1 MYNVKQVVGSGGNTM
16 KVSREQAAENRLR
29 VLETAAR
36 LFREKGFDGIG
47 VADLMNTAGLT
58 HGGFYGQFSSKEDL
72 AAQACAR
79 ALADSEKKWERLTAD
94 KGKDPL
100 KTFAESYLSA
110 RHRDDAGNGC
120 AFVALG
126 AEAPRWGRAVQRVFT
141 EGLLARVARL
151 IKLVPGQ
158 SEKARRARAIAT
170 MASLV
175 GGVVLARAVDDPKL
189 SDEILQAVKSEL

>member
-1 MYNVKQVVGSGGNTM
+1 MYNVKQVGVNGGNTM
-16 KVSREQAAENRLR
+16 KVSREQAAENRQR
-29 VLETAAR
+29 VVETAAR

-47 VADLMNTAGLT
+47 VADLMKTAGLT

-79 ALADSEKKWERLTAD
+79 ALADSEKKWERLTSD

-100 KTFAESYLSA
+100 KALAASYLSA

-126 AEAPRWGRAVQRVFT
+126 AEAPRWGRAVRCVFT
-141 EGLLARVARL
+141 EALLARIKRL
-151 IKLVPGQ
+151 IQYVPGQ
-158 SEKARRARAIAT
+158 SEKARRERAIAT

-175 GGVVLARAVDDPKL
+175 GGLVLARAVHDPRL
-189 SDEILQAVKSEL
+189 SDEILKAVKTSI

>member
-1 MYNVKQVVGSGGNTM
+1 M
-16 KVSREQAAENRLR
+16 KVSREQATENRKR

-47 VADLMNTAGLT
+47 VADLMKTAGLT

-79 ALADSEKKWERLTAD
+79 ALADSAEKWERWGAE
-94 KGKDPL
+94 KGKDTL
-100 KTFAESYLSA
+100 TAVAHSYLSP
-110 RHRDDAGNGC
+110 RHRDNPGSGC

-141 EGLLARVARL
+141 EGLLARIARL
-151 IKLVPGQ
+151 VQLLPGH
-158 SEKARRARAIAT
+158 SEKARRQRAIAT

-175 GGVVLARAVDDPKL
+175 GGLVLARAVDDPKL
-189 SDEILQAVKSEL
+189 SDEILQAVKNEL

>member
-1 MYNVKQVVGSGGNTM
+1 M
-16 KVSREQAAENRLR
+16 KVSREQAAANRQK

-47 VADLMNTAGLT
+47 VADLMKAAGLT

-72 AAQACAR
+72 AAQACTR
-79 ALADSEKKWERLTAD
+79 ALAESVEKWERWGAE
-94 KGKDPL
+94 KGKDTL
-100 KTFAESYLSA
+100 GAVADSYLSS
-110 RHRDDAGNGC
+110 RHRDNPGSGC

-141 EGLLARVARL
+141 EGLQARIKRL
-151 IKLVPGQ
+151 VELLPGQ
-158 SEKARRARAIAT
+158 GEKVRRQKAIAT

-175 GGVVLARAVDDPKL
+175 GGLVLARAVDDPKL

>member
-1 MYNVKQVVGSGGNTM
+1 M
-16 KVSREQAAENRLR
+16 KVSREQAVENRKR

-47 VADLMNTAGLT
+47 VADLMKAAGLT

-79 ALADSEKKWERLTAD
+79 ALADSEEKWERWAE
-94 KGKDPL
+94 KAKDPL
-100 KTFAESYLSA
+100 QAAADSYLSP
-110 RHRDDAGNGC
+110 RHRDNPGTGC

-141 EGLLARVARL
+141 EGLRARIARVVQL
-151 IKLVPGQ
+151 LPGQ
-158 SEKARRARAIAT
+158 GEKARRQKAIAT

-175 GGVVLARAVDDPKL
+175 GGLVLARAVDDPKL
-189 SDEILQAVKSEL
+189 SDEILQAVKDEL